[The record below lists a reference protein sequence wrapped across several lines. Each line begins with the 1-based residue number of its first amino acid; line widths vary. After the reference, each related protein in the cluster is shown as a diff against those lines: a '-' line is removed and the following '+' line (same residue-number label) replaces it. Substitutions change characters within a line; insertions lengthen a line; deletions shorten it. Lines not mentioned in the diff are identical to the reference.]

1 LSLRLH
7 LAQVAVVAITLIYAR
22 QLAEPRVAVR
32 NVTNG
37 ETVTLSKWS
46 TP

>member
-1 LSLRLH
+1 MILRIH
-7 LAQVAVVAITLIYAR
+7 LAQVAVVVITLIFAR
-22 QLAEPRVAVR
+22 QLAEPRVAVP
-32 NVTNG
+32 NTTNG